1 MLDTVKSLLE
11 SSVEPEVDFFTQNRA
26 ALNMLESVAESE
38 RMSTRFT
45 PQKVMVLKSPEGGY
59 LVEYA
64 NNLERFMFDNDMGIK
79 EAMLVVSEV
88 NEIPVDECTVI
99 FDESCV
105 ERIDIGAVIKLD
117 TDFDVKKM

>member
-64 NNLERFMFDNDMGIK
+64 NNLERFMLDNNMGIK

>member
-26 ALNMLESVAESE
+26 ALNTLESVAESE

-64 NNLERFMFDNDMGIK
+64 NNLERFMLDNDMGIK

-105 ERIDIGAVIKLD
+105 ERIDIGAVIRLD

>member
-1 MLDTVKSLLE
+1 MLNTVKSLLE

-59 LVEYA
+59 LLEYA
-64 NNLERFMFDNDMGIK
+64 NNLERFMLDNDMGIK

-105 ERIDIGAVIKLD
+105 DRIDIGAVIKLD

>member
-1 MLDTVKSLLE
+1 MLNTVKSLLE

-64 NNLERFMFDNDMGIK
+64 NNLERFMLDNDMGIK

-105 ERIDIGAVIKLD
+105 DRIDIGAVIKLD

>member
-11 SSVEPEVDFFTQNRA
+11 SSVEPEVDFFTQNRS
-26 ALNMLESVAESE
+26 ALNMLESIAESE
-38 RMSTRFT
+38 RMSIRFT

-64 NNLERFMFDNDMGIK
+64 NNLERFMLDNDMGIK

>member
-11 SSVEPEVDFFTQNRA
+11 SSLEPEVDFFTQNRA

-64 NNLERFMFDNDMGIK
+64 NNLERFMLDNDMGIK

>member
-64 NNLERFMFDNDMGIK
+64 NNLERFMLDNDMGIK

-99 FDESCV
+99 FDESCI

>member
-64 NNLERFMFDNDMGIK
+64 NNLERFMLDNDMGIK

-117 TDFDVKKM
+117 TDFNVKKM

>member
-64 NNLERFMFDNDMGIK
+64 NNLERFMLDNDMGIK
-79 EAMLVVSEV
+79 EAMFVVSEV

>member
-11 SSVEPEVDFFTQNRA
+11 SSVEPEVDFFTQNRS
-26 ALNMLESVAESE
+26 ALNMLESIAESE

-64 NNLERFMFDNDMGIK
+64 NNLERFMLDNDMGIK

-88 NEIPVDECTVI
+88 NEIPIDECTVI

>member
-11 SSVEPEVDFFTQNRA
+11 SSVEPEVDFYTQNRA
-26 ALNMLESVAESE
+26 ALNMLDTIAESE

-45 PQKVMVLKSPEGGY
+45 PQKVMVLKSHEGRY

-64 NNLERFMFDNDMGIK
+64 NNLERYMLDNDIGIK
-79 EAMLVVSEV
+79 EAMSVVADI
-88 NEIPVDECTVI
+88 NEIPVEECAVV

-105 ERIDIGAVIKLD
+105 DRIDIGAVIKLD
-117 TDFDVKKM
+117 PDFDITRM

>member
-11 SSVEPEVDFFTQNRA
+11 SSVEPEVDFFTQNRS

-64 NNLERFMFDNDMGIK
+64 NNLERFMLDNDMGIK

-105 ERIDIGAVIKLD
+105 KRIDIGAVIKLD

>member
-11 SSVEPEVDFFTQNRA
+11 SSVEPEVDFYTQNRA

-64 NNLERFMFDNDMGIK
+64 NNLERFMLDNDMGIK

>member
-11 SSVEPEVDFFTQNRA
+11 SSVEPEVDFFTQNRS
-26 ALNMLESVAESE
+26 ALNMLESIAESE

-64 NNLERFMFDNDMGIK
+64 NNLERFMLDNDMGIK

>member
-11 SSVEPEVDFFTQNRA
+11 SSVEPEVDFYTQNRA
-26 ALNMLESVAESE
+26 AFNMLDTIAESE
-38 RMSTRFT
+38 KMSTMFT

-64 NNLERFMFDNDMGIK
+64 NNLERFMLDNDMGIK
-79 EAMLVVSEV
+79 EAMLVVSEI
-88 NEIPVDECTVI
+88 NEIPVNECTVI

-105 ERIDIGAVIKLD
+105 NRIDIEAVIKLD
-117 TDFDVKKM
+117 PEFDVKKM